1 MAKSV
6 GKLLAES
13 MLQSRSELYRWLHA
27 NYAQIAPI
35 IDAQRRP
42 SWEALA
48 KTAGESGLPRPTRQG
63 VRKAWMRLK
72 QDMDEAGGKPSTT
85 REHTKARGEAI
96 AIAERQPA
104 PIVSS
109 PAVSTLPGIDE
120 QGPPDEPPSR
130 HAFRPA
136 KIR

>member
-6 GKLLAES
+6 SKLLAES

-48 KTAGESGLPRPTRQG
+48 RTAGESGLPRPTRQG
-63 VRKAWMRLK
+63 VRKAWMRVK
-72 QDMDEAGGKPSTT
+72 QDMDEAGGKPATT
-85 REHTKARGEAI
+85 RTHAKATAI
-96 AIAERQPA
+96 AVTERQPA

-109 PAVSTLPGIDE
+109 PAVSILPGIDE
-120 QGPPDEPPSR
+120 QETPDEPPSR